1 MNQREKII
9 NAIQDCRIG
18 KPVDLQEMESLAK
31 MYTDDLIDVLIVEL
45 HNLYEVANPR
55 ENLDSSWGI

>member
-18 KPVDLQEMESLAK
+18 KQIDLQEMESLAK

-45 HNLYEVANPR
+45 YSLYEVANPR
-55 ENLDSSWGI
+55 EENTWGI